1 MSKRPK
7 AGAGGAGVQLF
18 PFLAVLLCTMGALI
32 LLLMLIAQQARATA
46 EAEAEAARVAARAE
60 AARSKVDNAE
70 LERKRDD
77 LQWRIK
83 QLAAAREKTLA
94 DVGTLREQLSHL
106 EEHSARLR
114 KQLDEMSAADKLL
127 ASRSTTTD
135 EEKAKL
141 EAELADL
148 RAKIADAKLKL
159 EQAKAAGR
167 KAQAFAVVPYDG
179 SNGTRR
185 RPIYIECRGDAVV
198 LQPEGTKFL
207 PVDFAGSL
215 GPSNPLASC
224 VRLVS
229 ETITRDNRYAEGEQ
243 PYPLLLVRPSGIGAY
258 YKAREAMQSWDSDF
272 GYELID
278 EDWPLE
284 FPPADPLLA
293 QMLTKTADEAR
304 QRQVIMARAAP
315 RLREQ
320 RGGAPTFNLTEG
332 SGGGF
337 DAGGNGGGEG
347 SGAGRRFVPPNAG
360 YSSTREPTPENT
372 GDRYGNLAGAGN
384 GGRYPGVAPGGNLTA
399 QNNGGLGGA
408 TPGTLGGL
416 SGGNGGPALGN
427 PTQGSGALG
436 GSGSNGGTPSTVGD
450 RYAANS
456 GGNGPYSPGGAG
468 PNGAKGPH
476 GPSDPNSLNPAGPFD
491 TAAAGGGNGAGGPQG
506 SGQQGTGQQQNPGQA
521 GGAQPGYGTV
531 AGTGSSGYGTAPN
544 GQNGTNTGGTAT
556 SGVANAGGGASAGG
570 APSFLGGSPSSGAS
584 GGSAGGSS
592 GASASGDPSASPP
605 SLSVNVPPGPGE
617 YVESMAQKR
626 GKNWGLPESSPRSTP
641 LTRPIQLYV
650 SRDQLT
656 LFSDRGLPDKQIV
669 FSGKTEDA
677 VDTLVAQIWDHVKTW
692 GLAGRGMYWKPV
704 LSVHV
709 APDGAAR
716 FNELKQLLAN
726 SGLELNGKQI
736 QLATPAQ
743 PTQR

>member
-7 AGAGGAGVQLF
+7 AGAGAGVQLF

-46 EAEAEAARVAARAE
+46 EAEAEAARAVARAE

-114 KQLDEMSAADKLL
+114 KQLDEMSEADKLL

-141 EAELADL
+141 EAELAEL

-159 EQAKAAGR
+159 EQAKAAGK

-179 SNGTRR
+179 NNGTRR

-320 RGGAPTFNLTEG
+320 RGGGAPTFNLAEG

-337 DAGGNGGGEG
+337 DGGPSGGGNGSGG
-347 SGAGRRFVPPNAG
+347 GRRFVPPNVG
-360 YSSTREPTPENT
+360 YSSTREPTPEST
-372 GDRYGNLAGAGN
+372 ADRYGNLAGPGTGPGGN
-384 GGRYPGVAPGGNLTA
+384 GGGYPGAAPGGNLAA

-408 TPGTLGGL
+408 APGTLGGMP
-416 SGGNGGPALGN
+416 GGNGGPALGN
-427 PTQGSGALG
+427 PTQGNGAFG
-436 GSGSNGGTPSTVGD
+436 GGANGGAPSTVGD
-450 RYAANS
+450 RYASNLGGTGPYGQG
-456 GGNGPYSPGGAG
+456 GGNGPGGAG
-468 PNGAKGPH
+468 ANGPN

-491 TAAAGGGNGAGGPQG
+491 AAAAGGGGQPGA
-506 SGQQGTGQQQNPGQA
+506 GQQGAGQA
-521 GGAQPGYGTV
+521 GGGQQGYGPV
-531 AGTGSSGYGTAPN
+531 AGTGSSGYGATSN
-544 GQNGTNTGGTAT
+544 GQTGANTGGTAT
-556 SGVANAGGGASAGG
+556 SGVANGGGGVPGGG
-570 APSFLGGSPSSGAS
+570 APSFLGGTPSSGAS
-584 GGSAGGSS
+584 GGSAGGTS

-617 YVESMAQKR
+617 YVESMAHKR
-626 GKNWGLPESSPRSTP
+626 GKNWGLPEANARSTP

-669 FSGKTEDA
+669 FSGRTEDA

-736 QLATPAQ
+736 QLATPAT

>member
-7 AGAGGAGVQLF
+7 GGAGAGVQLF

-32 LLLMLIAQQARATA
+32 LLLMLIAQQARTTAAA
-46 EAEAEAARVAARAE
+46 EAEASRAAARAA
-60 AARSKVDNAE
+60 AARAKVDEEE
-70 LERKRDD
+70 LARRRDD

-94 DVGTLREQLSHL
+94 DVATLREQLSHL

-114 KQLDEMSAADKLL
+114 KQLDEMNEADKLL
-127 ASRSTTTD
+127 ASRRTTTD
-135 EEKAKL
+135 EERAKL
-141 EAELADL
+141 EAELAAL
-148 RAKIADAKLKL
+148 RAKIADAQLKL
-159 EQAKAAGR
+159 AQAKAAGQ

-179 SNGTRR
+179 ANGTRR

-207 PVDFAGSL
+207 PADFAGSP

-229 ETITRDNRYAEGEQ
+229 ESITRDNRYAEGEQ

-293 QMLTKTADEAR
+293 QMLAKTADEAR

-320 RGGAPTFNLTEG
+320 RVGAPTFDLTQG

-337 DAGGNGGGEG
+337 DGEGRSGNGGE
-347 SGAGRRFVPPNAG
+347 GAGRRFTPPNAG
-360 YSSTREPTPENT
+360 YSSTREPTPETT
-372 GDRYGNLAGAGN
+372 GDRYGSLAASGAGN
-384 GGRYPGVAPGGNLTA
+384 GPGGYGGGAPGA
-399 QNNGGLGGA
+399 LGGGA
-408 TPGTLGGL
+408 QPTGVSAL
-416 SGGNGGPALGN
+416 GGPALGN
-427 PTQGSGALG
+427 PGQSGG
-436 GSGSNGGTPSTVGD
+436 NGAPSTVGD
-450 RYAANS
+450 RYAARS
-456 GGNGPYSPGGAG
+456 GGTGPYGQGGGNGPSGAG
-468 PNGAKGPH
+468 PNGAGGPN
-476 GPSDPNSLNPAGPFD
+476 GPTDPNSLNPAGPFD
-491 TAAAGGGNGAGGPQG
+491 TAAAGGGASGAGGGQQG
-506 SGQQGTGQQQNPGQA
+506 SGPQDAGQQGAGQS
-521 GGAQPGYGTV
+521 GYGPV
-531 AGTGSSGYGTAPN
+531 AGTGSSGYGATPN
-544 GQNGTNTGGTAT
+544 GQNGDNTGGTAA
-556 SGVANAGGGASAGG
+556 SGVANGGGGASSGG
-570 APSFLGGSPSSGAS
+570 APSLLGGAPGSGAS
-584 GGSAGGSS
+584 GGMGGSP
-592 GASASGDPSASPP
+592 GASASGDPSAAPP

-617 YVESMAQKR
+617 YVESMAHKR

-656 LFSDRGLPDKQIV
+656 LFSDRGLPDKQIP
-669 FSGKTEDA
+669 FSGPTEDA

-736 QLATPAQ
+736 QLAAPAA